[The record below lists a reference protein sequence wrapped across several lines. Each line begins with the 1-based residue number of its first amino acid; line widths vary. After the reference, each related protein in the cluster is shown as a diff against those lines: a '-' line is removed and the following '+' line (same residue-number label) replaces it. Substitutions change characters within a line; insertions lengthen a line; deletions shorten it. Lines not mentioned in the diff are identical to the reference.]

1 MKLSPQT
8 WMVLKNFSNVNPN
21 ILVQP
26 GNVLRTISDRTPLI
40 AKATIE
46 EEFPLEFGVFDLKE
60 FLNCVALVGEPDLEF
75 NENHVMIRGGN
86 TSIKFMYAK
95 RTVLTA
101 VERDPPMEGLT
112 STFSLKSDQIDQIR
126 SGARALKQIHLIFY
140 NNNGKL
146 AVRADSVADMNK
158 SVESNVYTYTF
169 SDIDAHG
176 NFQYIMTIDQLVMIP
191 DDYTVRFY
199 TTPKRKNFA
208 EFTSAD
214 ESVVYWLGLNKE
226 SKYESE

>member
-26 GNVLRTISDRTPLI
+26 GNVLRTISDKTPLV
-40 AKATIE
+40 AKATVE
-46 EEFPLEFGVFDLKE
+46 EEFPIEFGIFDLKE

-75 NENHVMIRGGN
+75 NENHVMIRGGS

-101 VERDPPMEGLT
+101 VEKDPPMEGLKVE
-112 STFSLKSDQIDQIR
+112 FALEADQIDQIR
-126 SGARALKQIHLIFY
+126 NGARALKQMHLIFY
-140 NNNGKL
+140 NDGGKL
-146 AVRADSVADMNK
+146 TVRADSVADMNK
-158 SVESNVYTYTF
+158 SVESNVYTHTF
-169 SDIDAHG
+169 PDIDVTG

-191 DDYTVRFY
+191 DNYTVRFY
-199 TTPKRKNFA
+199 TSPKPKNFA
-208 EFTSAD
+208 EFVSAD
-214 ESVVYWLGLNKE
+214 ESIVYWLGLNKE